1 MPDVD
6 VTIDTFDE
14 ALARLRALLP
24 TADFVSIDLEFTG
37 LDQDAFGDPAAPEP
51 PPADG
56 MPADVSAPG
65 HGAAGGKAPAAAVDE
80 SAPPTAPF
88 DIGQEAQNKYAKMC
102 AATKFLVVQVALSR
116 DSCAR
121 VCSG

>member
-24 TADFVSIDLEFTG
+24 NADFVSIDLEFTG
-37 LDQDAFGDPAAPEP
+37 LDQDAFGDPVAPET

-56 MPADVSAPG
+56 MPGDGYAPG

-80 SAPPTAPF
+80 SAAPAAPV
-88 DIGQEAQNKYAKMC
+88 DIGQEAQAKYAKMC

-116 DSCAR
+116 DSCVR